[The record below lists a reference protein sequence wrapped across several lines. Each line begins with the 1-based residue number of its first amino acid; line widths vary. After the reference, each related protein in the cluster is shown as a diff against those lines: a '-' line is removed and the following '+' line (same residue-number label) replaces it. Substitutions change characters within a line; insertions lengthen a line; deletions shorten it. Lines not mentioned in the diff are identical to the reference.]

1 MDKFKLNMR
10 TLRANLEIERIHEYY
25 QMVMYVTLLSRP
37 TPNHNTHIIFVTFTE
52 IYITRVSQN
61 RFKYAAAIIMNLTDF
76 SAKKR
81 PKEDH
86 FYEKVFFKDQSLLKK
101 TELGALIF

>member
-1 MDKFKLNMR
+1 MR